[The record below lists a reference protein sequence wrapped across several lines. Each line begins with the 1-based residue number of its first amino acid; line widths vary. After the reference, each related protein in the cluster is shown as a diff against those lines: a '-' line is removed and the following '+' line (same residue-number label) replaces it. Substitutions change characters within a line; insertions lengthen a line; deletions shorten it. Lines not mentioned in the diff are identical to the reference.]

1 MIAEILAN
9 VLGGILNEVLGRVFK
24 QPIKSILDERSMSR
38 ALISAV
44 NRAETTF
51 ARDYHE
57 IDAELTNVLIA
68 QTRFADV
75 PSVQVALKEM
85 LTHPFH
91 DPDQTVVI
99 LQRSFQDVLPERTD
113 RARVDQAVTTFL
125 HYLGQEVL
133 YIPQL
138 QHLYTLAFQKVSAES
153 SRAIAANT
161 AALIESMRDLRD
173 DIKQLPTAM
182 SLIALPNPP
191 EQPAD
196 HLQPRHNLPQRPYTH
211 FVGREAELHKLM
223 QLMLPYPRSRHF
235 LVTLDGIG
243 GVGKSALALELA
255 YSYRDSSSILSPEE
269 RFEAIVWV
277 SAKRTLLTASG
288 IQQRQQT
295 FTTLTDLYREIAIVL
310 EVPSIM
316 QVDPEQRRALVEH
329 TLASKRTLLIVDNLE
344 TVDDEEV
351 LTFLR
356 ELPDP
361 TKAIVTTRHRI
372 DIAYAIRLTG
382 MPHTDALALI
392 ELEAQHKNVELPAD
406 AAEDLYRRTGG
417 IPLAIVWSIALMSLG
432 YGVESVLRRLGSGHS
447 DIALFCFAESIAHIQ
462 GRDAYRL
469 LLALAL
475 FESSVN
481 REMLGKVAGLG
492 DDEIGR
498 DDALAELLQLSL
510 VNQEGERFTLLPLTR
525 SFALDELTQQPE
537 FERTLRE
544 QCIAYFIE
552 FARPYTGWRWIQHSL
567 SQVRREGMHLV
578 TLATWCQQVGRL
590 DVLLK
595 IFPALGFYYDM
606 MGQWTD
612 TLIVGK
618 IVLEYAQLTG
628 DLESIIFI
636 EAPILGW
643 VLSQQGRHEEAER
656 YLSNAFKIAR
666 QVEHI
671 AWQCQLLVIYS
682 QALRRR
688 KAFDLAFE
696 HCQQALDLA
705 AQLTGKQ
712 QMFVRAIIEYELG
725 KYYRDLGNWQEARSI
740 FIAIRDMFRNDE
752 ADTIL
757 NAELA
762 WGVLSNLGFI
772 EHQLGRL
779 DAAEQMYLQS
789 LDYLREFGGR
799 GNMATS
805 LVRLAMLEEQR
816 SKPTASLQYAR
827 EALDWTRRLGMVQ
840 EQAQAEALLQRLTNV
855 QQI

>member
-9 VLGGILNEVLGRVFK
+9 ALGGILSEVLGKVLK
-24 QPIKSILDERSMSR
+24 QPIKSMLDEQSMNR
-38 ALISAV
+38 ALIHAV

-51 ARDYHE
+51 ARDYHAL
-57 IDAELTNVLIA
+57 DPELTNALIA

-75 PSVQVALKEM
+75 PSVQIALKDM

-91 DPDQTVVI
+91 DPAQTVVV
-99 LQRSFQDVLPERTD
+99 LQRSFLDVLPERTD
-113 RARVDQAVTTFL
+113 RTRVDQAVTTFL

-138 QHLYTLAFQKVSAES
+138 QHLYALAFQKISAES
-153 SRAIAANT
+153 SSAIATNT
-161 AALIESMRDLRD
+161 AALVESMRDLRD
-173 DIKQLPTAM
+173 DIQQLPAAINL
-182 SLIALPNPP
+182 SALPTPS
-191 EQPAD
+191 EQPAE
-196 HLQPRHNLPQRPYTH
+196 HSKPLHNLPQRPYTH
-211 FVGREAELHKLM
+211 FVGREAELNKLM

-255 YSYRDSSSILSPEE
+255 YYYRDGSSTLSPEE
-269 RFEAIVWV
+269 RFDGIVWI

-295 FTTLTDLYREIAIVL
+295 FTTLTDLYHEIAIVL

-329 TLASKRTLLIVDNLE
+329 TLASKRTLLLVDNLE

-392 ELEAQHKNVELPAD
+392 ELEAQRKNIELPAD

-447 DIALFCFAESIAHIQ
+447 DIAHFCFAESIAHIQ

-469 LLALAL
+469 LLTLAF

-481 REMLGKVAGLG
+481 REMLGKIAGLG
-492 DDEIGR
+492 EDEIGR

-510 VNQEGERFTLLPLTR
+510 INQEGDRFTLLPLTR
-525 SFALDELTQQPE
+525 SFALDELARHPE
-537 FERTLRE
+537 LERALRE
-544 QCIAYFIE
+544 QCIVYFIE
-552 FARPYTGWRWIQHSL
+552 FARPYSGWHWLQHEL
-567 SQVRREGMHLV
+567 LRVRQEGMHFV
-578 TLATWCQQVGRL
+578 TLATWCQEVGRL

-595 IFPALGFYYDM
+595 ILPALGFYYDM
-606 MGQWTD
+606 MGNWTD
-612 TLIVGK
+612 MLMVGK
-618 IVLEYAQLTG
+618 IALEYVQLTG
-628 DLESIIFI
+628 DLESIVFI
-636 EAPILGW
+636 ETHNLSW
-643 VLSQQGRHEEAER
+643 VLSQQGHHEEAEK
-656 YLSNAFKIAR
+656 YLAEALNTSR
-666 QVEHI
+666 QMEDN
-671 AWQCQLLVIYS
+671 AWQCEILVNYS
-682 QALRRR
+682 QASRRHNAFG
-688 KAFDLAFE
+688 KAFEYF
-696 HCQQALDLA
+696 QQALNIS
-705 AQLTGKQ
+705 AQLIGKQ
-712 QMFVRAIIEYELG
+712 QMYVQATIAYELG
-725 KYYRDLGNWQEARSI
+725 KYYRDLGQWQEAQSYLI
-740 FIAIRDMFRNDE
+740 EARDVFRHDE
-752 ADTIL
+752 ADPVFNT
-757 NAELA
+757 ELA
-762 WGVLSNLGFI
+762 WGVLSNLGYI

-779 DAAEQMYLQS
+779 DTAEQMYLQS
-789 LDYLREFGGR
+789 LDFFRELGGR
-799 GNMATS
+799 GNMATL
-805 LVRLAMLEEQR
+805 LVRLATLEEQR
-816 SKPTASLQYAR
+816 SNPAASLQYAR
-827 EALDWTRRLGMVQ
+827 EAFDWSRRLGMVQ
-840 EQAQAEALLQRLTNV
+840 EQTQAEALLQRMTNV